1 MSCEPRSSWKQSGR
15 RVGAL
20 PVGEEAEVADA
31 YETAWQQV
39 EQERRRNSSIAR
51 VMILFLL
58 PWTESRQ
65 RKVKLPSE
73 RATNLRVVLDVVVT
87 VKVARKLVP
96 AAIQKVIHIG
106 FASGLY

>member
-39 EQERRRNSSIAR
+39 EQEAAQELVDSQSHDPLLVAVDR
-51 VMILFLL
+51 VA
-58 PWTESRQ
+58 PTKCYVTRGES
-65 RKVKLPSE
+65 
-73 RATNLRVVLDVVVT
+73 N
-87 VKVARKLVP
+87 
-96 AAIQKVIHIG
+96 
-106 FASGLY
+106 